1 MKHFFLGFLISGFGS
16 FILIVLGLA
25 LFTEFYP
32 NEDPSVGAGVG
43 FAVAIGFVFSAPV
56 AAMIGIV
63 GGVLTY
69 GFKEYNK
76 N

>member
-16 FILIVLGLA
+16 FILIVLGLF
-25 LFTEFYP
+25 LFAEFYP
-32 NEDPSVGAGVG
+32 IEDPSQGDGIG
-43 FAVAIGFVFSAPV
+43 FAVAFGFLFSIPV

-69 GFKEYNK
+69 GFKEYKK

>member
-1 MKHFFLGFLISGFGS
+1 MKHFFQGFLITGIGS
-16 FILIVLGLA
+16 FILICLGLA
-25 LFTEFYP
+25 LFAEFYP

-43 FAVAIGFVFSAPV
+43 FAIAIGFVFSAPV

-69 GFKEYNK
+69 VFKKYKK